1 MFIEYNEILA
11 MLMEDRPEFATDLY
25 NWTGGPELPEYDAIA
40 ISRQTI
46 VPPHEGEQF
55 RVCALA
61 AYSKGSEQVVAVLF
75 DTVLEPDTDQA
86 ECWLQFIEHAQR
98 ALSCMVAFVVLCRD
112 ATTAKWARDYSAV
125 GDIGHYVLP
134 VVVPSLLPKT

>member
-11 MLMEDRPEFATDLY
+11 MLMEDRPEFATELY
-25 NWTGGPELPEYDAIA
+25 NWSDGPELPEYDDIA

-46 VPPHEGEQF
+46 VPSRRGDQY
-55 RVCALA
+55 RVCAVA
-61 AYSKGSEQVVAVLF
+61 AYSKGSEQLVAVLF

-86 ECWLQFIEHAQR
+86 EYWLQFIEDAQR

-112 ATTAKWARDYSAV
+112 ATTANWAREYSAV
-125 GDIGHYVLP
+125 GDICHYVLP
-134 VVVPSLLPKT
+134 VVVPSLLPNT

>member
-25 NWTGGPELPEYDAIA
+25 NWTEGPELPEYDDIA

-46 VPPHEGEQF
+46 VPSRSEEQF

-61 AYSKGSEQVVAVLF
+61 AYSKGGEQVVAVLF
-75 DTVLEPDTDQA
+75 DTVLGPDLDQA
-86 ECWLQFIEHAQR
+86 ECWLQFIENAQR

-112 ATTAKWARDYSAV
+112 ATTADWARDYSAV

-134 VVVPSLLPKT
+134 VVVPSLLPST

>member
-11 MLMEDRPEFATDLY
+11 MLMEDRPEFATELY
-25 NWTGGPELPEYDAIA
+25 SWTDGPELPDYDAIE

-46 VPPHEGEQF
+46 VTPRGEEQF

-61 AYSKGSEQVVAVLF
+61 AYSKASEEVVAVLF
-75 DTVLEPDTDQA
+75 DTVLAPDPDQA
-86 ECWLQFIEHAQR
+86 ECWLQFIENAQR
-98 ALSCMVAFVVLCRD
+98 ALSCVVTFVVLCRD
-112 ATTAKWARDYSAV
+112 AATAKWARDYSAV

-134 VVVPSLLPKT
+134 VVVPSLLPSA

>member
-11 MLMEDRPEFATDLY
+11 MLMEDRPEFATELY
-25 NWTGGPELPEYDAIA
+25 SWTDGPELPDYDDIA
-40 ISRQTI
+40 ISRQTL
-46 VPPHEGEQF
+46 VPSRRGEEF

-75 DTVLEPDTDQA
+75 DTVLAPDPDQA
-86 ECWLQFIEHAQR
+86 ECWLQFIENAQR
-98 ALSCMVAFVVLCRD
+98 ALSCVVTFVVLCRD
-112 ATTAKWARDYSAV
+112 ATTAKWAMDYSAV

-134 VVVPSLLPKT
+134 VVVPSLLPSA